1 MDKKTIRSVEDVYT
15 FTPFELIEAMQMGN
29 FLEYIPGKVETAEDM
44 DRIAGLLPTI
54 VNKYSFLMSILSSLK
69 VSIRNEKRDGD
80 KKKAEDLID
89 KQTILSNAV
98 DILKMQQKTLSRIIT
113 IKQMVNEEMNMY

>member
-1 MDKKTIRSVEDVYT
+1 MDKTIRSVNDVYT
-15 FTPFELIEAMQMGN
+15 FTPFELIEAMQMGA
-29 FLEYIPGKVETAEDM
+29 FLDYIPGKIETPEDM
-44 DRIAGLLPTI
+44 DKIACLLPTI

-113 IKQMVNEEMNMY
+113 IKQMVNDEMNMY